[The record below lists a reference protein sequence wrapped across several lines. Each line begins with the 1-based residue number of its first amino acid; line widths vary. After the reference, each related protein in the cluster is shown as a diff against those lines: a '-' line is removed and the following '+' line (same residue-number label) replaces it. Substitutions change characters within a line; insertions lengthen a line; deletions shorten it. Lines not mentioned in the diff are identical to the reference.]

1 MNVNLT
7 RISVKD
13 LIERTE
19 DLIIFSVKKD
29 LRAQV
34 RIPKGLL

>member
-13 LIERTE
+13 LLERTE
-19 DLIIFSVKKD
+19 ELIIFSVHKD

-34 RIPKGLL
+34 RIPTGLL

>member
-13 LIERTE
+13 LIERPDE
-19 DLIIFSVKKD
+19 LIIFFVQKD
-29 LRAQV
+29 IRA
-34 RIPKGLL
+34 